1 MAEAH
6 GSGAATMTRPGLSPV
21 TFPQLGE
28 SVVEGTVLQW
38 LVKIGDTVGEDQ
50 LLTEIETEKVVAE
63 IPSPFIG
70 VVKEFAVEIGQTV
83 PVGTTLLW
91 IETDAAAATEAA
103 SAPAPTTEAT
113 APAPIRAATEAEP
126 KKAEMEMDNAT
137 AQMESASTPPPARA
151 SASTATNGAKAYTES
166 ADASKMYSPA
176 VRKLAMEFGIDPAT
190 VSGTGAGGRVTREDM
205 MKAHSAQQATP
216 QQAAAPATSTTESAA
231 PATPAQSPPP
241 AAQPAAQ
248 PVAAAASQP
257 ALSPHPAQRAPGVLS
272 PSQGDLIPMTAIRRR
287 TAEALTKATQT
298 IPQAASWVEA
308 DVTDLVARR
317 TAEKN
322 GFLQREGVP
331 LTYLPFFVMAGLAA
345 IRQYPII
352 SSRWTDEG
360 IRLMRQVGFGIA
372 VSTDDGLQVPV
383 IHNAMDYSITGVAKR
398 LHDIIGRA
406 RDGKLKIDDIQGG
419 TITLTNPGSFGSH
432 VTMAMVRPNEA
443 CIYSVDAI
451 LEKPVVRNGGIAIR
465 SMVTLGIT
473 FDHRIFD
480 GREAVLFLNAAKKWL
495 EEEAATAAL

>member
-1 MAEAH
+1 MAESH
-6 GSGAATMTRPGLSPV
+6 GSGTATATRPGLSPV

-38 LVKIGDTVGEDQ
+38 LVNIGDTVEEDQ

-63 IPSPFIG
+63 IPSPFKG

-83 PVGTTLLW
+83 PVGSTLLW
-91 IETDAAAATEAA
+91 VETDAAAAADAA
-103 SAPAPTTEAT
+103 TSSAPEA
-113 APAPIRAATEAEP
+113 APAPIQAASEAEP

-137 AQMESASTPPPARA
+137 SQMESASSPPAAQA
-151 SASTATNGAKAYTES
+151 SASAPSNGAKAYTES

-190 VSGTGAGGRVTREDM
+190 VKGTGAGGRVTREDM
-205 MKAHSAQQATP
+205 MKAHAAQQTQSDESKAP
-216 QQAAAPATSTTESAA
+216 SAEPAAAPAAEPAA
-231 PATPAQSPPP
+231 PAAPAAPPTPAP
-241 AAQPAAQ
+241 QPQ
-248 PVAAAASQP
+248 PVLSTQP
-257 ALSPHPAQRAPGVLS
+257 SAPSAPAPT
-272 PSQGDLIPMTAIRRR
+272 GDLIPMTTIRRR
-287 TAEALTKATQT
+287 TAEALTKAAQT

-308 DVTDLVARR
+308 DVTELVARR
-317 TAEKN
+317 EAEKKS
-322 GFLQREGVP
+322 FLQREGVP

-360 IRLMRQVGFGIA
+360 IRIIRNVGFGIA
-372 VSTDDGLQVPV
+372 VSTDNGLQVPV
-383 IHNAMDYSITGVAKR
+383 IHNANDYSITGLAKR

-406 RDGKLKIDDIQGG
+406 RDGKLKIEDIEGASL
-419 TITLTNPGSFGSH
+419 TLTNPGSFGSSA
-432 VTMAMVRPNEA
+432 TMAMVRPNEA

-451 LEKPVVRNGGIAIR
+451 IEKPVVRNGGIAIR

>member
-6 GSGAATMTRPGLSPV
+6 GSSAATMTRPGLSPV
-21 TFPQLGE
+21 NFPQLGE

-38 LVKIGDTVGEDQ
+38 LVKIGDTVEEDQ

-63 IPSPFIG
+63 IPSPFKG

-91 IETDAAAATEAA
+91 VETDKAAADAAEA
-103 SAPAPTTEAT
+103 E
-113 APAPIRAATEAEP
+113 PAPIQAATEAEP
-126 KKAEMEMDNAT
+126 KKADLEMDNAT
-137 AQMESASTPPPARA
+137 KQMEDASLPSATQA

-176 VRKLAMEFGIDPAT
+176 VRKLAMELSIDPAT
-190 VSGTGAGGRVTREDM
+190 VKGTGAGGRVTREDM
-205 MKAHSAQQATP
+205 MKAHAAQQQTAESKAPSVEAAPTAEP
-216 QQAAAPATSTTESAA
+216 AAPAKPAQA
-231 PATPAQSPPP
+231 PASVS
-241 AAQPAAQ
+241 QPAAQ
-248 PVAAAASQP
+248 PVAAVASQA
-257 ALSPHPAQRAPGVLS
+257 ALSPS
-272 PSQGDLIPMTAIRRR
+272 SSGDLIPMTAIRRR
-287 TAEALTKATQT
+287 TAEALTKAAQT

-308 DVTDLVARR
+308 DVTGLVARR
-317 TAEKN
+317 EAEKQ

-345 IRQYPII
+345 IRQYPIV

-372 VSTDDGLQVPV
+372 VSTNDGLQVPV
-383 IHNAMDYSITGVAKR
+383 IHNAMDYSITGLAKR

-480 GREAVLFLNAAKKWL
+480 GREAVLFLNAAKQWL

>member
-1 MAEAH
+1 MAESH
-6 GSGAATMTRPGLSPV
+6 GSGTATATRPGLSPV

-38 LVKIGDTVGEDQ
+38 LVNIGDTVEEDQ

-63 IPSPFIG
+63 IPSPFKG

-91 IETDAAAATEAA
+91 VETDKAAAAAATSPAPEA
-103 SAPAPTTEAT
+103 APAPVQ
-113 APAPIRAATEAEP
+113 AATEAEP

-137 AQMESASTPPPARA
+137 TQMESASSPPAAQA
-151 SASTATNGAKAYTES
+151 SAPAATNGAKAYTES

-176 VRKLAMEFGIDPAT
+176 VRKLAMEFSIDPAT
-190 VSGTGAGGRVTREDM
+190 VKGTGAGGRVTREDM
-205 MKAHSAQQATP
+205 MKAHAAQQQSA
-216 QQAAAPATSTTESAA
+216 AAAPTAEPAAVPAAA
-231 PATPAQSPPP
+231 PPTSAQPQAPAP
-241 AAQPAAQ
+241 APQPAAP
-248 PVAAAASQP
+248 PVAAPTPQP
-257 ALSPHPAQRAPGVLS
+257 VLS
-272 PSQGDLIPMTAIRRR
+272 PPAGDLIPMTTIRRR
-287 TAEALTKATQT
+287 TAEALTKAAQT

-308 DVTDLVARR
+308 DVTELVARR
-317 TAEKN
+317 EAEKK

-345 IRQYPII
+345 IRQYPIV

-360 IRLMRQVGFGIA
+360 IRIIRNVGFGIA
-372 VSTDDGLQVPV
+372 VSTDNGLQVPV
-383 IHNAMDYSITGVAKR
+383 IHNANDYSITGLAKR

-406 RDGKLKIDDIQGG
+406 RDGKLKIDDIEGASL
-419 TITLTNPGSFGSH
+419 TLTNPGSFGSY

-451 LEKPVVRNGGIAIR
+451 IEKPVVRNGGIAIR

-495 EEEAATAAL
+495 EEDAATAAL

>member
-6 GSGAATMTRPGLSPV
+6 GSGAATITRPGLSPV

-38 LVKIGDTVGEDQ
+38 LVKIGDTVEEDQ

-63 IPSPFIG
+63 IPSPFKG

-91 IETDAAAATEAA
+91 VETDKAAADAAEAN
-103 SAPAPTTEAT
+103 PAPVA
-113 APAPIRAATEAEP
+113 AVPAPIQAATEAEP

-137 AQMESASTPPPARA
+137 QQMESASSPPAAQSR
-151 SASTATNGAKAYTES
+151 ASTATNGAKAYTES

-176 VRKLAMEFGIDPAT
+176 VRKLAMEFSIDPAT
-190 VSGTGAGGRVTREDM
+190 VKGTGAGGRVTREDM
-205 MKAHSAQQATP
+205 MKAHAAQQESP
-216 QQAAAPATSTTESAA
+216 QQAAPAVPAAEPAVAPPASAA
-231 PATPAQSPPP
+231 PAQAPAP
-241 AAQPAAQ
+241 APQPAAQ
-248 PVAAAASQP
+248 PVAAAAPQP
-257 ALSPHPAQRAPGVLS
+257 ALSTQHSALSTPAP
-272 PSQGDLIPMTAIRRR
+272 QGDLIPMTAIRRR
-287 TAEALTKATQT
+287 TAEALTKAAQT

-308 DVTDLVARR
+308 DVTELVARR
-317 TAEKN
+317 AAEKQ
-322 GFLQREGVP
+322 GFLQREGAP

-345 IRQYPII
+345 IRQYPIV

-372 VSTDDGLQVPV
+372 VSTNDGLQVPV
-383 IHNAMDYSITGVAKR
+383 IHNAGDYSITGLAKR

-465 SMVTLGIT
+465 SMVMLGIT

-480 GREAVLFLNAAKKWL
+480 GREAVLFLNAAKQWL

>member
-1 MAEAH
+1 MADAH
-6 GSGAATMTRPGLSPV
+6 GSGTATMTRPGLSPV
-21 TFPQLGE
+21 NFPQLGE

-38 LVKIGDTVGEDQ
+38 LVKVGDTVEEDQ

-63 IPSPFIG
+63 IPSPFKG

-91 IETDAAAATEAA
+91 IETDAAAAAEAA
-103 SAPAPTTEAT
+103 AAPAPVQ
-113 APAPIRAATEAEP
+113 AAAEAEP
-126 KKAEMEMDNAT
+126 KKAEMEMDSAT
-137 AQMESASTPPPARA
+137 AQMERVPEPPAPQPQAADAGAAR
-151 SASTATNGAKAYTES
+151 SNGAKAYTES

-190 VSGTGAGGRVTREDM
+190 VKGTGAGGRVTREDM
-205 MKAHSAQQATP
+205 MKAHEAQQTAP
-216 QQAAAPATSTTESAA
+216 AAAPAAPAAEPAAPSTQPAPAMQPAAQA
-231 PATPAQSPPP
+231 PATPMP
-241 AAQPAAQ
+241 
-248 PVAAAASQP
+248 
-257 ALSPHPAQRAPGVLS
+257 
-272 PSQGDLIPMTAIRRR
+272 QGDVIPMTAIRRR
-287 TAEALTKATQT
+287 TAEALTRAAQT

-308 DVTDLVARR
+308 DVTDLVTRR
-317 TAEKN
+317 EAEKKA
-322 GFLQREGVP
+322 FLQREGVP

-383 IHNAMDYSITGVAKR
+383 IHNAGDYSITGLAR
-398 LHDIIGRA
+398 TMHDLITRA
-406 RDGKLKIDDIQGG
+406 REGKLKIDDIQGG

-432 VTMAMVRPNEA
+432 ATMAMVRPNEA

-495 EEEAATAAL
+495 EEEAVTTAL